1 MVRDIFMTVLYL
13 LFTLLLMFPPFED
26 ILRTRTAYVL
36 HDGTFGL
43 LLMSSHNKS
52 WVSDYDPSLPDP
64 RVWAFG
70 KL

>member
-1 MVRDIFMTVLYL
+1 MTVLYL

-26 ILRTRTAYVL
+26 ILRLSAYVL

-64 RVWAFG
+64 RVWTFG

>member
-26 ILRTRTAYVL
+26 ILRLSAYVL